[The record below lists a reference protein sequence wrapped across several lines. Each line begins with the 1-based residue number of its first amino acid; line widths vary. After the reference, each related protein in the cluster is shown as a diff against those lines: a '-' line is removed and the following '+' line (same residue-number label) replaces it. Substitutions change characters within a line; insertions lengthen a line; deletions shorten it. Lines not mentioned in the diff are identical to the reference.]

1 MSLELIWE
9 IPDRIEGL
17 EELLSRVVDCA
28 FAAEGIENGAMSIRI
43 VDDAAIHTLNRETR
57 GIDRATDVLSFPTV
71 NYRPGTTARDNRARV
86 RRAYE
91 PDCGGP
97 YLGDCVISLE
107 HARAQAEE
115 YGHSLRR
122 ELGYLT
128 AHSCFHL
135 LGYDHMNEE
144 DKRRMR
150 AMEEAV
156 WRLLDLQ
163 RDESASNEEEGKP
176 MTDRELFDLA
186 CEAMQKA
193 YSPYSNFKVG
203 ACLLASDGRT
213 FQGCNIEN
221 ASYGATI
228 CAERCAVSNAI
239 VAGARSFTAI
249 AIVGSTAPA
258 WPCGIC
264 SQVPNEFSD
273 DLRVICGQ
281 YGGDFEVV
289 PLAELLPRSFGPKD
303 LGIEV

>member
-1 MSLELIWE
+1 MIELTWE
-9 IPDRIEGL
+9 VPERIEGL
-17 EELLSRVVDCA
+17 EALLDRVADCA
-28 FAAEGIENGAMSIRI
+28 FALEGVERGAMSIRI
-43 VDDAAIHTLNRETR
+43 VSPDAIRAVNRETR
-57 GIDRATDVLSFPTV
+57 
-71 NYRPGTTARDNRARV
+71 DNPARV
-86 RRAYE
+86 RREYD
-91 PDCGGP
+91 PSCGGP
-97 YLGDCVISLE
+97 YLGDCVICLDR
-107 HARAQAEE
+107 ARSQAEE
-115 YGHSLRR
+115 YGHSLAR

-135 LGYDHMNEE
+135 LGYDHMTDA

-156 WRLLDLQ
+156 MERLQLG
-163 RDESASNEEEGKP
+163 RDQAETLKEVT

-186 CEAMQKA
+186 CEAMHSA
-193 YSPYSNFKVG
+193 YSPYSHFQVG
-203 ACLLASDGRT
+203 ACLLSSDGRT

-228 CAERCAVSNAI
+228 CAERCAVSNALI
-239 VAGARSFTAI
+239 HGARSFTAI

-264 SQVPNEFSD
+264 RQVLNEFSD

-303 LGIEV
+303 LGVEA